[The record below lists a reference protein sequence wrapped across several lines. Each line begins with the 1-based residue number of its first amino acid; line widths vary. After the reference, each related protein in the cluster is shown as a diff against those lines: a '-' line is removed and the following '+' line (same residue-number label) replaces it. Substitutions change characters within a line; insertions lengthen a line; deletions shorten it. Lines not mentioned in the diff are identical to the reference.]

1 MPWNF
6 RRSVNL
12 GPFRINASKSGLGY
26 SVGVRGFRVGKDA
39 KGRTY
44 TAASIPDT
52 GIYRRDYLR
61 KAAPQN
67 QAGANV
73 SATPTL
79 PVPGAASNKIRTWP
93 NVRVPVW
100 LAYVGGAILLYL
112 VIRGLS

>member
-1 MPWNF
+1 MAWNF

-12 GPFRINASKSGLGY
+12 GPLRINASKSGLGY

-52 GIYRRDYLR
+52 GIYRRDYLQ
-61 KAAPQN
+61 KAATQN
-67 QAGANV
+67 RAGANV
-73 SATPTL
+73 SAPPTL
-79 PVPGAASNKIRTWP
+79 PVAGASSNKIRIWRS
-93 NVRVPVW
+93 VRVPVW
-100 LAYVGGAILLYL
+100 LAYIGGGIILYL